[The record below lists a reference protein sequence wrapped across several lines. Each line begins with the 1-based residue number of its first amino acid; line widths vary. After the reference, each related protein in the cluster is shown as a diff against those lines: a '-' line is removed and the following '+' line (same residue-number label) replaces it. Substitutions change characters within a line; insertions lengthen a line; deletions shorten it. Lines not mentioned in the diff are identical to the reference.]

1 MLKYKVE
8 YFLVVGVKS
17 GLRILP
23 VKLRFKILEF
33 LGVLTYYAIKK
44 RRDITNKNLRIA
56 FLNFLYLKK
65 IIYINPFLY
74 N

>member
-1 MLKYKVE
+1 MLKYKIE
-8 YFLVVGVKS
+8 YFLVMGVRA

-44 RRDITNKNLRIA
+44 RRDITNRNLNIA
-56 FLNFLYLKK
+56 FPE
-65 IIYINPFLY
+65 ISPIS
-74 N
+74 

>member
-44 RRDITNKNLRIA
+44 RRDITNKNLT
-56 FLNFLYLKK
+56 FS
-65 IIYINPFLY
+65 
-74 N
+74 